1 MVDVAGVHPSTR
13 PYLRSRGIVHVAGV
27 ASRQVS
33 ATAQQIAA
41 AAGSLAD
48 LAGNLEATAAT
59 TRERY

>member
-1 MVDVAGVHPSTR
+1 
-13 PYLRSRGIVHVAGV
+13 
-27 ASRQVS
+27 VS

-59 TRERY
+59 TGAAKRP